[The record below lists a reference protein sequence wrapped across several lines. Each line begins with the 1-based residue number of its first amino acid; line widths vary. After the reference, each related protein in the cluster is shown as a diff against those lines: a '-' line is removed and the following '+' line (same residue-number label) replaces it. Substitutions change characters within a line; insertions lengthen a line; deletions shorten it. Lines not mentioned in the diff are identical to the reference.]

1 MLSRR
6 IAQILSEPLIFAVF
20 RIYNKVEN
28 LEQTGSI
35 MTKEQ
40 KRELSRSLSLAMDI
54 GKSMIKCG
62 AEINRVEETIIRI
75 CSAYGMK
82 QIEVFSIISMINV
95 TAIDEDG
102 DSYTQSRRV
111 YSYSTNLGRL
121 EMLNALS
128 RKICAGSVEIAAARK
143 ELDAINCEKTN
154 FHVTAMLGSMLAAGA
169 FAMFFG
175 GSLLDA
181 IAAMPIAVI
190 IYLMNTLIKA
200 RGMSKLFFTALCS
213 AISGTAAILFVRMG
227 FGNNAD
233 MIMIGDIM
241 LIIPGLALINSVREM
256 LCGDVMSGLL
266 RMLESVIIAAAIA
279 CGFAVPILVFGKIG
293 W

>member
-1 MLSRR
+1 
-6 IAQILSEPLIFAVF
+6 
-20 RIYNKVEN
+20 
-28 LEQTGSI
+28 

-102 DSYTQSRRV
+102 DPYTQSRRV